1 MSHKLDAGH
10 KKVVEEKPQAKAP
23 GDLSFHENARA
34 LAVGEMR
41 RHGEKIIRES
51 VAAAKSRNHP
61 LVLKKDVEYA
71 TRLLRTAGRNRK
83 NVFLQFIGAGLL
95 GVFVQG
101 FTAEMLATEP
111 NPWTAVVY
119 VLIGFVGI
127 FGVFWS
133 LIR

>member
-1 MSHKLDAGH
+1 MPSQP
-10 KKVVEEKPQAKAP
+10 VIESS
-23 GDLSFHENARA
+23 DLSFHENARD
-34 LAVGEMR
+34 LAVQQMR
-41 RHGEKIIRES
+41 RYGERLIRES
-51 VAAAKSRNHP
+51 VSTAKARGHP
-61 LVLKKDVEYA
+61 LVLNKDVQYA
-71 TRLLRTAGRNRK
+71 IQFLRRSGRNRK

-101 FTAEMLATEP
+101 FTAEMLAAEP

-119 VLIGFVGI
+119 VLIGFVGL

>member
-1 MSHKLDAGH
+1 MSSQPPTD
-10 KKVVEEKPQAKAP
+10 QAE
-23 GDLSFHENARA
+23 LSFHENARA
-34 LAVGEMR
+34 LAVKEMR
-41 RHGEKIIRES
+41 RHGERIIRES
-51 VAAAKSRNHP
+51 AAAAKARGHP
-61 LVLKKDVEYA
+61 LVLKTDVQYA
-71 TRLLRTAGRNRK
+71 TRLLRSAGRNRK
-83 NVFLQFIGAGLL
+83 NVLFQFIGAGLL

-101 FTAEMLATEP
+101 FAAEMLAGDP

>member
-1 MSHKLDAGH
+1 M
-10 KKVVEEKPQAKAP
+10 ETPKPT
-23 GDLSFHENARA
+23 DRHEISFHENARA
-34 LAVGEMR
+34 LAVREMR
-41 RHGEKIIRES
+41 RYGERIIRES
-51 VAAAKSRNHP
+51 VAAAKSRDHP
-61 LVLKKDVEYA
+61 LVLKRDVEYA
-71 TRLLRTAGRNRK
+71 SRLLRTAGRNRE
-83 NVFLQFIGAGLL
+83 NVFFQFIGAGLL

-101 FTAEMLATEP
+101 FAAEILSGDP